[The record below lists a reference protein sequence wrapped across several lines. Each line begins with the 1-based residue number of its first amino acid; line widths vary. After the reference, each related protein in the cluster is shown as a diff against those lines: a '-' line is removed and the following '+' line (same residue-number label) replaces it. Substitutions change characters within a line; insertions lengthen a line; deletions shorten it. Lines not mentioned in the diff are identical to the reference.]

1 MRRVRVEFVDVESGQ
16 TVERASLPVER
27 VPNPLELKPQ
37 LRLGAQRWVVIRAEP
52 AASDEVTASGRLR
65 LTVRRVEELTTAD
78 LSFDAP
84 SMAPHLP
91 ELGPAELPR
100 ALPEAL
106 REALG
111 EEIVLP
117 RGEWRALE
125 LVSRNHAEL
134 LAKDLQAVRRV
145 LGRATEGG
153 FPDVHIRQ
161 ELLPN
166 ATPPIGLEWLCE
178 LIREATLHPLRL
190 AGLQTVRAGF
200 AIRGGSGLIFYG
212 TAPRGRVAALGLA
225 LPPRALEQHALYHD
239 LAALSELGEVHG
251 LVLLDWRQARAYPPE
266 RFPEA
271 LL

>member
-16 TVERASLPVER
+16 TVERATLPMER

-65 LTVRRVEELTTAD
+65 LTVRRVEELTTAE

-84 SMAPHLP
+84 SLAPFLP
-91 ELGPAELPR
+91 QLGPSGLEELLSEEF
-100 ALPEAL
+100 A
-106 REALG
+106 G
-111 EEIVLP
+111 ELEEEVVIP
-117 RGEWRALE
+117 RGDWRQLE
-125 LVSRNHAEL
+125 LVSRSHAER

-145 LGRATEGG
+145 VRTEGPGG
-153 FPDVHIRQ
+153 FSEVHVRA
-161 ELLPN
+161 ELVPS
-166 ATPPIGLEWLCE
+166 ATPPIGLEWLYE
-178 LIREATLHPLRL
+178 LIRSASLHPLRL
-190 AGLQTVRAGF
+190 DGLQTVRAGF
-200 AIRGGSGLIFYG
+200 AIRGGSGLTFYG
-212 TAPRGRVAALGLA
+212 VAPRARVEVLGLA

-251 LVLLDWRQARAYPPE
+251 LVLLDWRRARAYPPE